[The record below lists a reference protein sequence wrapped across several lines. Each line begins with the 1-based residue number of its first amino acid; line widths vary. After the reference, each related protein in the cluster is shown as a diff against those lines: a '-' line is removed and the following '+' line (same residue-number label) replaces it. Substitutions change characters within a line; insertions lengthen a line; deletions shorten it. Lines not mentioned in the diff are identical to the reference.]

1 MFWLYRF
8 LFLPALFV
16 LAPRY
21 LWRMRRRGGYRQN
34 FAHRFGAG
42 HRLSPRRPGVR
53 RIWLQAVSVGEVLAI
68 APLLEAL
75 KRDPSVEVY
84 LTTTT
89 STGYRLADD
98 RYRALVLGIG
108 YFPIDWWLFSRRAWR
123 AIAPDLVVLTEGER
137 WPEHMHQAK
146 VRQVPVIC
154 VNARMSDR
162 SYTRLRR
169 FRIGRH
175 LMLDGI
181 DRLLPCSEADA
192 ARFREL
198 GFPPARML
206 TTGNIKLDLD
216 IPPLP
221 EGELRQLRGE
231 LGLGAGPVL
240 LGSSTWPGEERAL
253 VEAWRAAHAAGSSCA
268 LLLVPRHAERRVE
281 LEHLMSELGVTWHL
295 RSRGPAAHGV
305 DVAIADTTGELRKL
319 TQLADLVFIGK
330 SLPPNE
336 GGQTPVEAAALRK
349 PMLFGPRMSNFRTI
363 ADELAQQGA
372 AVVVTDAAALTGTV
386 LTLLRDSGRAQG
398 MAQAAGRWQRANA
411 GAGARTLAVLHEE
424 LGKLELRATGR

>member
-1 MFWLYRF
+1 MFWLYRL
-8 LFLPALFV
+8 LFLPALFA

-42 HRLSPRRPGVR
+42 HRLPPKPPGVR

-75 KRDPSVEVY
+75 KRDPHVEVY

-98 RYRALVLGIG
+98 RYRGLVLGIG
-108 YFPIDWWLFSRRAWR
+108 YFPIDWWRFARRAWR

-137 WPEHMHQAK
+137 WPEHMHQANL
-146 VRQVPVIC
+146 RRVPVIC
-154 VNARMSDR
+154 INARLSDR
-162 SYTRLRR
+162 SFARLRR
-169 FRIGRH
+169 HRWVRR

-181 DRLLPCSEADA
+181 DRLLPCSAGDA
-192 ARFREL
+192 ARFLEL
-198 GFPPARML
+198 GFPAARML
-206 TTGNIKLDLD
+206 TTGNIKLDLE
-216 IPPLP
+216 IAPL
-221 EGELRQLRGE
+221 GAAELRQLRQE
-231 LGLGAGPVL
+231 LGLGAGPIL
-240 LGSSTWPGEERAL
+240 LGSSTWPGEEEAL
-253 VEAWRAAHAAGSSCA
+253 VEAWRAVHAAGWPCG
-268 LLLVPRHAERRVE
+268 LLIVPRHAERRVE
-281 LEHLMSELGVTWHL
+281 LEQLMDTMGVRHHL
-295 RSRGPAAHGV
+295 RSRGPAAGPV

-319 TQLADLVFIGK
+319 THLADLVFVGK

-363 ADELAQQGA
+363 AHELVEQGA
-372 AVVVTDAAALTGTV
+372 AVVVADAATLKRTVVALMGDTM
-386 LTLLRDSGRAQG
+386 RAAG
-398 MAQAAGRWQRANA
+398 MADAAGRWQRANA
-411 GAGARTLAVLHEE
+411 GAGARTLAVLQEE
-424 LGKLELRATGR
+424 LAKLEQRA